1 MQETKNVTASGG
13 GAGLKSHLECAEQF
27 SELRGMALRG
37 HCSLMSLHLSRRP
50 GQGR

>member
-1 MQETKNVTASGG
+1 MQETKNVTAPGG
-13 GAGLKSHLECAEQF
+13 GAGLKSHLECA
-27 SELRGMALRG
+27 ELRGMALRG